1 MFSPAITS
9 QQRNLLPT
17 WQEELTIRSVSAA
30 AADDDDDDA
39 VDSCGVD
46 DPFLPMR
53 SDV

>member
-1 MFSPAITS
+1 MVILICRYFY
-9 QQRNLLPT
+9 
-17 WQEELTIRSVSAA
+17 
-30 AADDDDDDA
+30 DDDDDDYDDDADA